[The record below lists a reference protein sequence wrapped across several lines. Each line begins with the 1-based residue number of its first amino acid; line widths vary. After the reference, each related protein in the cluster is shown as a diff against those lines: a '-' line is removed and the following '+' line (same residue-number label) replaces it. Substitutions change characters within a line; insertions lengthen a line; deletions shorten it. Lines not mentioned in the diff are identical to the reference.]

1 MKNVAILLS
10 GRGSNFLAL
19 SDAIEAGRIPARIV
33 KVVSNNPNA
42 PGLENARKRGY
53 SAVCI
58 PSKGHKDREVYDRL
72 VVAELK
78 KAQAE
83 VVCLAGFMRILSAYF
98 IDQFPMKV
106 INIHP
111 ALLPSFTGLHGQGQ
125 AVEWGVKVSGATV
138 HFCDA
143 KLDHGPIIIQR
154 AVPVFETDDADALSA
169 RILKE
174 EHQIYPLALKIVC
187 EDRYRIKG
195 RRVVILDEDGDPM
208 NRPLE

>member
-19 SDAIEAGRIPARIV
+19 SDAIEEGRIPARIV
-33 KVVSNNPNA
+33 KVVSNNPKA
-42 PGLENARKRGY
+42 AGLEHARQRGY

-58 PSKGHKDREVYDRL
+58 PSKGHKDREAYDRL

-78 KAQAE
+78 KAKAE

-98 IDQFPMKV
+98 VDQFPMQV

-125 AVEWGVKVSGATV
+125 AVEWGVKISGATV

-143 KLDHGPIIIQR
+143 ELDHGPIIIQR
-154 AVPVFETDDADALSA
+154 AVPVLETDDEETLSD
-169 RILKE
+169 RILKH

-187 EDRYRIKG
+187 EDRFRIEG
-195 RRVVILDEDGDPM
+195 RRVVLLDEQGEPLD
-208 NRPLE
+208 RPLE